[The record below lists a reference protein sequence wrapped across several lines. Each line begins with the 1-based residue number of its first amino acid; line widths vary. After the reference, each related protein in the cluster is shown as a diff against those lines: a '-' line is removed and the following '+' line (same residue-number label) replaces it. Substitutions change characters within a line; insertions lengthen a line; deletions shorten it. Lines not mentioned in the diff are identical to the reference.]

1 MRDRSVSTE
10 DGGTRSGKR
19 EIGVDGGWR
28 RPDRVGLGVE
38 WSRLVVSDGQ
48 ISDVEQEGEEE
59 LRKKREKR
67 GRWWGGVI

>member
-1 MRDRSVSTE
+1 MGEGARKRD
-10 DGGTRSGKR
+10 RSGKR

-38 WSRLVVSDGQ
+38 WSGLVVSDGQ

-67 GRWWGGVI
+67 GRRWGGVI